1 MKNEIMNNHKTE
13 LEQQNPAFLVGAVI
27 GSFMPDTI
35 YIIPPYNNHVRFFNV
50 HPNIPKSRAI
60 IEFLKGN
67 DNDPEGDF
75 LIDFTADCKIEGSI
89 LKCIRSDYGH
99 KWETSID
106 IEMIKVDKNFL

>member
-1 MKNEIMNNHKTE
+1 MKKDNLTKKVPDEAE
-13 LEQQNPAFLVGAVI
+13 SPAFLVGAVM

-35 YIIPPYNNHVRFFNV
+35 YIIPPYNNHVRFLRV
-50 HPNIPKSRAI
+50 CPNIPKSSAI

-67 DNDPEGDF
+67 DKDPEGDF
-75 LIDFTADCKIEGSI
+75 LIAFTAECKIEGSI

-106 IEMIKVDKNFL
+106 IAMIKFDKNFL